1 MDSSKKPVIGKFV
14 IENLTTG
21 MYSDA
26 RSVYREYIQNSADA
40 IDKAVEQKIITQKD
54 GEIHVEINEANK
66 EISFHDNGTGI
77 PTAKVQDLLQN
88 IAQSEKEMGKDKGF
102 RGIGRLGGLAY
113 CDKLIFETSFSGE
126 DTKSIMVWDAGHLRG
141 TLANREKKEAADD
154 LIMAVTSF
162 QTMREEKDEHYFRVI
177 MSGVNNTGLLNK
189 SEIRD
194 YLRFVAPVPFDSSFI
209 FRSKIYEEMRN
220 DGVKIDEYNLFV
232 STEQIYKGYK
242 TFLYKDNNGSPAK
255 IGEVKDVVIFK
266 EFTKD
271 NKILFWGWH
280 SISNI
285 QNIHLTKVNKGRGL
299 RLRKHNIQIGDE
311 YRLERLF
318 KDPRYNRY
326 VLGEIYTFD
335 SELVP
340 NGRRDDFEANAF
352 YAQLQEKLKPVC
364 VKIDRLCNNASDI
377 HSAKRKM
384 DSFYELK
391 QTVDEKQK
399 KNEITNRDELGK
411 LEIELRQKKEIAEKA
426 EKTLIKFQEIATT
439 DSETPI
445 AKIFKEAV
453 MSDIPKVKET
463 KIEISFDKTTFRAN
477 NLNSLDR
484 SQRKLMSE
492 VYAVIQSVLSPEL
505 AENLIRKMEEKF
517 K

>member
-1 MDSSKKPVIGKFV
+1 MDSQKKPVIGKFV

-40 IDKAVEQKIITQKD
+40 IDKAVEQGLITQKE
-54 GEIHVEINEANK
+54 GEIHIEINESAK

-77 PTAKVQDLLQN
+77 PTDKVQDLLQN
-88 IAQSEKEMGKDKGF
+88 VAQSEKEIGKDKGF

-113 CDKLIFETSFSGE
+113 CDKLIFETSSFGE
-126 DTKSIMVWDAGHLRG
+126 DTKSIMVWDARQLHD
-141 TLANREKKEAADD
+141 TLADRERKEAADD

-162 QTMREEKDEHYFRVI
+162 QTVPEKRDEHYFKVT
-177 MSGVNNTGLLNK
+177 MSGVNNPELLSK
-189 SEIRD
+189 LEIRD

-232 STEQIYKGYK
+232 NTEQIYKGYK
-242 TFLYKDNNGSPAK
+242 TFLYKDNNGSPEK
-255 IGEVKDVVIFK
+255 IGEVKDIVIFK
-266 EFTKD
+266 EHTKD
-271 NKILFWGWH
+271 NKILFWGWY
-280 SISNI
+280 SISNV
-285 QNIHLTKVNKGRGL
+285 QNLHLTKINKGRGL

-335 SELVP
+335 PGLIP
-340 NGRRDDFEANAF
+340 NGRRDDFEANAV
-352 YAQLQEKLKPVC
+352 YSQLQEKLKPVC
-364 VKIDRLCNNASDI
+364 VEIDRLCNRASDI
-377 HSAKRKM
+377 HAAKRKVEA
-384 DSFYELK
+384 FYELK
-391 QTVDEKQK
+391 QVVDQKQK
-399 KNEITNRDELGK
+399 NGVTNREELGK
-411 LEIELRQKKEIAEKA
+411 LETELRQKKEAAEKA
-426 EKTLIKFQEIATT
+426 EKTLNKFKEIAATN
-439 DSETPI
+439 SETPI
-445 AKIFKEAV
+445 AKIFKQTV
-453 MSDIPKVKET
+453 KTDIPNVKET
-463 KIEISFDKTTFRAN
+463 KINVSLDKPVFRTDK
-477 NLNSLDR
+477 LNKLDR

-492 VYAVIQSVLSPEL
+492 VYAVIQSVLAPEL
-505 AENLIRKMEEKF
+505 AENLIKKIEEKF